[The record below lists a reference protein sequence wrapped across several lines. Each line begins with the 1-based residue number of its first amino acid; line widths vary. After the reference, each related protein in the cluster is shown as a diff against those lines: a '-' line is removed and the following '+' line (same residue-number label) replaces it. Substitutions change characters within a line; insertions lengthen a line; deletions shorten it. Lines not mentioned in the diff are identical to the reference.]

1 MRELKHVRGLGYI
14 LTLEQTTSQD
24 LNILTSYAVSVKKK
38 KGSLSVLQ
46 SAQVQLQQQREFREK
61 TERRA
66 VRLVRTCLSSAL
78 LAA

>member
-1 MRELKHVRGLGYI
+1 MLELKRVRGLGYI

-24 LNILTSYAVSVKKK
+24 LNILTSYAVSVKK

>member
-38 KGSLSVLQ
+38 KEVFPFCSQLRFSSNN
-46 SAQVQLQQQREFREK
+46 SASFGRKQNG
-61 TERRA
+61 
-66 VRLVRTCLSSAL
+66 AL
-78 LAA
+78 